1 MFLLLRSGQPVSM
14 PEPVGAVSLRQPR
27 GGHVAALLC
36 HQPDPPLPPE
46 QPDHQDTG
54 TVRITQVGKT
64 VSEEKIELNSHLI
77 VCTVYLYVRAYV
89 CFFYKLQWNT
99 LITNQKF
106 LVKLFVISG
115 DLLCQNNFP

>member
-64 VSEEKIELNSHLI
+64 VSEKKMNRTHIS
-77 VCTVYLYVRAYV
+77 
-89 CFFYKLQWNT
+89 
-99 LITNQKF
+99 
-106 LVKLFVISG
+106 LFVLFLCVYVSFINYSG
-115 DLLCQNNFP
+115 TLL